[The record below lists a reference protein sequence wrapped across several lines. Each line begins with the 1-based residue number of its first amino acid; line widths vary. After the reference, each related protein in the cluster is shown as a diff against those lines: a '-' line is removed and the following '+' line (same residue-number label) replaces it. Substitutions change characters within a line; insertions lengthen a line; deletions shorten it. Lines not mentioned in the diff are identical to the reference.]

1 MNQEHNNVQGC
12 IHKLCGHGRR
22 GNAKCYLQFIS
33 QVNRMGGG
41 RVGVKN
47 IHENPHSLWMSPDTS
62 GQALGFNSCFTA
74 FLPFTCALIISLI
87 FLVGECFVRVRYD
100 FI

>member
-1 MNQEHNNVQGC
+1 MLSTIHFTGQQNGWGQG
-12 IHKLCGHGRR
+12 
-22 GNAKCYLQFIS
+22 
-33 QVNRMGGG
+33 
-41 RVGVKN
+41 KN